1 MKENLITSVDEYI
14 LQQSPDIQVMLQT
27 VRETIRKE
35 MPEVAFE
42 KISYQMPTFD
52 VYGNCVHFAVAK
64 NHIGFYPAPSG
75 IAAFEEIFKE
85 KIYKYSKGA
94 VQFPINK
101 PMPIE
106 LIRVLTRFRIEENI
120 SKYNEKKG
128 AAQK

>member
-1 MKENLITSVDEYI
+1 MKENQITTVDEYI
-14 LQQSPDIQVMLQT
+14 LQQSPDMQGILQT
-27 VRETIRKE
+27 VRDAIHKE

-85 KIYKYSKGA
+85 KKYNYSKGA

-106 LIRVLTRFRIEENI
+106 LICVITRFRIEENI
-120 SKYNEKKG
+120 TKYNEKKS
-128 AAQK
+128 AEKK

>member
-1 MKENLITSVDEYI
+1 MKENQITPVDEYI
-14 LQQSPDIQVMLQT
+14 LQQSADMQVILQT
-27 VRETIRKE
+27 VREAIRKE
-35 MPEVAFE
+35 MPDVAFE

-75 IAAFEEIFKE
+75 IAAFEEIFEE
-85 KIYKYSKGA
+85 KKYKYSKGA

-106 LIRVLTRFRIEENI
+106 LIRIMTRFRIEENI

-128 AAQK
+128 KAQK

>member
-85 KIYKYSKGA
+85 KKYKYSKGA